1 MLISMNNCQKVQDVI
16 LNFNSKFN
24 EVEKVNISFFTVPKL
39 KSTPIDKHKVK
50 ELWVVLKG
58 KGKVTKDNKEYL
70 LNINDIFFIESEK
83 EHFIVNTGKQSLSI
97 LSIWWES

>member
-1 MLISMNNCQKVQDVI
+1 MLILMNNCQKVQDVI

-24 EVEKVNISFFTVPKL
+24 EVEKVNISIFTVPKL

-50 ELWVVLKG
+50 ELWVILKG
-58 KGKVTKDNKEYL
+58 KGKVTKDSKEYL

-83 EHFIVNTGKQSLSI
+83 EHIIVNIGKQSLSI
-97 LSIWWES
+97 LSIWWEP